1 MPRPYKLAMGNLL
14 NLLPESA
21 DSICAGGSV
30 PLPSTI
36 TIDGPAAAGKSAL
49 GERLAE
55 RLNYLYFDTGVLYR
69 AVAWLALQRGIAPDD
84 EAGLTRLAQEAD
96 ITVDRPNVSDGRQYT
111 VSVEGQD
118 VTWLIRGIDVER
130 VVSPVSAVAGVREA
144 LKQRQRQI
152 GLQGHV
158 VMVGRDIG
166 TVVLPEADLKI
177 YLTAS
182 PEVRAKRRYDEIR
195 ARGEPADYAQILVA
209 MLERDRIDSQRAVAP
224 LKPAEDAVVINTDHL
239 TIEQELKIVQR
250 LMRQWAKKSSAGSPA
265 SSSPSSSASSPAGK

>member
-1 MPRPYKLAMGNLL
+1 
-14 NLLPESA
+14 LPQ
-21 DSICAGGSV
+21 
-30 PLPSTI
+30 PSTI

-96 ITVDRPNVSDGRQYT
+96 ITVDKPNVSDGRQYT

-118 VTWLIRGIDVER
+118 VTWLIRGLDVER
-130 VVSPVSAVAGVREA
+130 VVSPVAAVPGVREA

-152 GLQGHV
+152 GLRGHV
-158 VMVGRDIG
+158 VLVGRDIG

-182 PEVRAKRRYDEIR
+182 PEVRAKRRYDEVR
-195 ARGEPADYAQILVA
+195 ARGEPADYAQILAA
-209 MLERDRIDSQRAVAP
+209 MKERDRIDSQRAVAP
-224 LKPAEDAVVINTDHL
+224 LKPASDAVEIDTDHL

-250 LMRQWAKKSSAGSPA
+250 LMRQWAKKSSARSPV
-265 SSSPSSSASSPAGK
+265 SSSPSSSASSPVGR